1 MNAPTA
7 EKTHPKWLTDEGLST
22 LNKGYLFKGET
33 VADLYRRVSSHA
45 VKVLKS
51 IPVISVGKSY
61 RLPYDLLAQD
71 LYDALWNGWI
81 GLASP
86 VAANFGTSRGLP
98 VSCYGTHIEDSV
110 SSIYSHLKETAQLTK
125 HGGGIGVYF
134 GEIRPTGSPFG
145 LKQGEQGRSSGVVP
159 WIQGYDLAAR
169 TVSQGGVRR
178 GSFAMF
184 LPIDHP
190 DVKQLLLAKD
200 HGKGDPRKFVDSNI
214 GLTVTDSWLHS
225 MLEGD
230 SAKRELFVEVLK
242 TRLVTG
248 SPYLIFI
255 DSVNRANPLA
265 YKERGL
271 WVSTSNLCSEITLH
285 TDDSH
290 TFVCVLSSLNL
301 AHYDAWKNWTGRSGL
316 KLTEIGIYLLE
327 AVMEDFITKASRM
340 TTMGRSLRSA
350 RKGRALGLGVMGL
363 HKLYQQRGFP
373 FESEEA
379 RSLNTEIF
387 KNMKQD
393 ATNASKNLAI
403 AFGEP
408 EWCKGYGQRHT
419 HLLAIAPTRTNAVI
433 TSAGSQGIEP
443 IDSNFFIGKQS
454 SGTFIRKNEVL
465 QSVLT
470 GYGRNTLETWESI
483 RDHQGSVQHL
493 DFLSSKAKEV
503 FKTAYEINQYEL
515 IKQAADRQP
524 YICQSQSLNLF
535 ISPRIKTDDLVKLHL
550 TAWSSKIKSLYYLK
564 TKALNLI
571 DKTKTKSKPTPPTI
585 TILTKDGCQYC
596 DKLKHLLASLDLKY
610 KEKDIVLHSEGS
622 KWKTAP
628 QVFIDGQHIG
638 GYQQTAK
645 HFRQKI
651 SPQQN
656 KECLACE
663 G

>member
-1 MNAPTA
+1 MPATKAPI
-7 EKTHPKWLTDEGLST
+7 KTHPDWLTDEGLAT

-33 VADLYRRVSSHA
+33 VEGMYRRVSNHA

-51 IPVISVGKSY
+51 MPVVGKQH
-61 RLPYDLLAQD
+61 RIKYDLLAQD
-71 LYDALWNGWI
+71 LYDVLWNGWI

-86 VAANFGTSRGLP
+86 VAANFGTTRGLP
-98 VSCYGTHIEDSV
+98 VSCYGTHLEDSI

-145 LKQGEQGRSSGVVP
+145 MKQGEFGRSSGVVP

-184 LPIDHP
+184 LPIEHP

-200 HGKGDPRKFVDSNI
+200 HGKGDPRKFVDSNV

-230 SAKRELFVEVLK
+230 QEKRELFIEVLR

-285 TDDSH
+285 TDDNH

-301 AHYDAWKNWTGRSGL
+301 AHYGAWKKWIGQSGL
-316 KLTEIGIYLLE
+316 NLTELGVYLLE
-327 AVMEDFITKASRM
+327 AVIEDFIVKASRM
-340 TTMGRSLRSA
+340 NTMGRSLRSA

-363 HKLYQQRGFP
+363 HQLYQQLALP
-373 FESEEA
+373 FASEEA
-379 RSLNTEIF
+379 RALNIDIF
-387 KNMKQD
+387 RDMKID
-393 ATNASKNLAI
+393 ATNASRQLASVY
-403 AFGEP
+403 GEP

-443 IDSNFFIGKQS
+443 IDSNFFVGKQS
-454 SGTFIRKNEVL
+454 SGTFIRKNTVL
-465 QSVLT
+465 QTLLT
-470 GYGRNTLETWESI
+470 TLGRNTEETWRSI
-483 RDHQGSVQHL
+483 QNHQGSVQHL
-493 DFLSSKAKEV
+493 QFLSPKAKEV
-503 FKTAYEINQYEL
+503 FKTAYEIVQSEL
-515 IKQAADRQP
+515 LKQASDRQP

-535 ISPRIKTDDLVKLHL
+535 VSPKIQTEDLIKLHL
-550 TAWSSKIKSLYYLK
+550 AAWSSQIKSLYYLK

-571 DKTKTKSKPTPPTI
+571 DKSQPAQSI
-585 TILTKDGCQYC
+585 TILTKQGCIYC
-596 DKLKHLLASLDLKY
+596 DKLKHLLVSLGLKY
-610 KEKDIVLHSEGS
+610 KEKDFTTHPENSQ
-622 KWKTAP
+622 WKTAP
-628 QVFIDGQHIG
+628 QVFIDGKHIG
-638 GYQQTAK
+638 GYQETAK
-645 HFRQKI
+645 YF
-651 SPQQN
+651 N
-656 KECLACE
+656 KTVNSSGGKDCLACE